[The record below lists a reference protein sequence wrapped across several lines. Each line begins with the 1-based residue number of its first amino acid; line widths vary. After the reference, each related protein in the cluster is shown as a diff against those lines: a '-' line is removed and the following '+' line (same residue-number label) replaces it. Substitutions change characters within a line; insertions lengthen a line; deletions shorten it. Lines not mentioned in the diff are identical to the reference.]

1 MAERR
6 RGADLEHALLEAAW
20 VELTNNGYAGLT
32 MECVAERAG
41 TSRPVI
47 ARRWAGK
54 APLAIAA
61 IRQQMA
67 RHPLEVPDCGD
78 LRTEVMEFLKR
89 ASERASAI
97 AAAFSLFTSEYFSEI
112 SSNPEGL
119 RKSLIQGEEEIFSM
133 ILERGVARGEVDPEK
148 LVPPVTTMIA
158 DLFRYHVIMNF
169 AAPPD
174 DLKEAWVD
182 TIFLPLVRAKEP
194 GSASGTDGDVPRIG
208 NATSLP

>member
-1 MAERR
+1 LMTERR

-20 VELTNNGYAGLT
+20 AELTNNGYAGLT
-32 MECVAERAG
+32 MEGVAERAG

-47 ARRWAGK
+47 ARRWDGK

-67 RHPLEVPDCGD
+67 KHPLEVLDRGN
-78 LRTEVMEFLKR
+78 LRTELLEFLER
-89 ASERASAI
+89 ASERAGAI
-97 AAAFSLFTSEYFSEI
+97 AAAFTLFTSEYFSEI

-119 RKSLIQGEEEIFSM
+119 HKALIQGEVEIFAA
-133 ILERGVARGEVDPEK
+133 ILKRALARGEVAPEK
-148 LVPPVTTMIA
+148 LVPPVTTLIA
-158 DLFRYHVIMNF
+158 DLFRYHVVMNF

-182 TIFLPLVRAKEP
+182 MLFLPLVRA
-194 GSASGTDGDVPRIG
+194 
-208 NATSLP
+208 N